1 MDTNCFIKRK
11 NTRSMG
17 TANYQYPGLT
27 LIEMVVSLAV
37 VMFIATIFIYNYR
50 DSNKRTDLIMASQVM
65 VSDIHRAQN
74 NSLGLLQ
81 YGDEVPK
88 GGWGVYFN
96 LDTPDRYIIFP
107 DMQGV
112 GESGYQAYD
121 PQAEGDINLG
131 ARVIELAPEI
141 EISNIYLNE
150 GSNPRDEVAVTYLPP
165 DPRVS
170 INSGGTTSTDLYIDL
185 KDLRS
190 GTVKRMFVNF
200 LGLAEIID

>member
-1 MDTNCFIKRK
+1 MDTNYFIKRK
-11 NTRSMG
+11 NIKEVG

-37 VMFIATIFIYNYR
+37 VMFIATIFIFNYR
-50 DSNKRTDLIMASQVM
+50 DNNKRTDLIMASQVM

-96 LDTPDRYIIFP
+96 LDTSDRYIIFP

-112 GESGYQAYD
+112 GDSGYQAYN
-121 PQAEGDINLG
+121 PQTEGDINLG
-131 ARVIELAPEI
+131 ARVVELAPEI
-141 EISNIYLNE
+141 VIDNIFLGTDN
-150 GSNPRDEVAVTYLPP
+150 SRNEVAITFLPP

-190 GTVKRMFVNF
+190 GTVKRMLVNF
-200 LGLAEIID
+200 LGLAEIIN